1 MPDSRLVVT
10 IDGPAGAGKT
20 TLARRVAAAL
30 GVAYLDTGAMFRV
43 AALRLGP
50 DAPSWPGPAI
60 GEALAGLSFSLRG
73 AGSDTELLACGESA
87 GDEIRTEAVG
97 YLASTLATLPRVRAF
112 LRQAQK
118 DLGQR
123 GSLVAEGRD
132 MGTVVFP
139 DASHKF
145 FLDASP
151 EVRAARR
158 TAQLAAMGKPAD
170 PDEIL
175 ADIRRRDE
183 QDRNRA
189 EAPLRP
195 APDAVIIDTSAL
207 DVDGVFAAIMDHV
220 GQGRRAPA

>member
-1 MPDSRLVVT
+1 MDENRLVVT

-20 TLARRVAAAL
+20 TLAKRVAGAL
-30 GVAYLDTGAMFRV
+30 GVAYMDTGAMFRV

-50 DAPSWPGPAI
+50 GAGTWPGPAI
-60 GEALAGLSFSLRG
+60 REALSGLSFSLRG
-73 AGSDTELLACGESA
+73 AGSDTALLACGESA

-220 GQGRRAPA
+220 GQGRRAPV